1 MLPKGPTISKGD
13 DGLKKW
19 PWLDQYPRS
28 DQLSEFNLEKTIRSA
43 ISRASEQEENIKDK
57 KIIENVLLR
66 LFDSARSG
74 ELEDENIQTLIL
86 QVEAALKEG

>member
-1 MLPKGPTISKGD
+1 M
-13 DGLKKW
+13 
-19 PWLDQYPRS
+19 
-28 DQLSEFNLEKTIRSA
+28 SEFNLEKTIRSA
-43 ISRASEQEENIKDK
+43 ISRASEQEENIKDT

-86 QVEAALKEG
+86 QVEAALKED

>member
-1 MLPKGPTISKGD
+1 M
-13 DGLKKW
+13 KKC
-19 PWLDQYPRS
+19 PWLDQHPRS
-28 DQLSEFNLEKTIRSA
+28 DQLSEFGLEKTIRSA

-86 QVEAALKEG
+86 QVEAALEED

>member
-1 MLPKGPTISKGD
+1 M
-13 DGLKKW
+13 KKC
-19 PWLDQYPRS
+19 PWLDQHPRS

-43 ISRASEQEENIKDK
+43 ISRASEQEENVKDK

>member
-1 MLPKGPTISKGD
+1 M
-13 DGLKKW
+13 KKC
-19 PWLDQYPRS
+19 PWLDQHPRS

-86 QVEAALKEG
+86 QVEAALEED

>member
-1 MLPKGPTISKGD
+1 M
-13 DGLKKW
+13 
-19 PWLDQYPRS
+19 
-28 DQLSEFNLEKTIRSA
+28 SEFGLEKTIRSA

>member
-1 MLPKGPTISKGD
+1 M
-13 DGLKKW
+13 
-19 PWLDQYPRS
+19 
-28 DQLSEFNLEKTIRSA
+28 SEFNLEKTIRSA

-86 QVEAALKEG
+86 QVEAALKED